1 MSPEPRKLQKIR
13 TFSGDVNAI
22 KSGAPAAAVVPPPE
36 EAPAPAK
43 PQVTLAPVL
52 NERKDPII
60 VPPVVVKTPAPVS
73 AKPAIPVATTPLITP
88 AATSIQANVTATLN
102 NANLE
107 SGGLIRGTEAAA
119 IPGDQ
124 RVEVMNRGNDD
135 INGTVITNQKQ
146 DRFKLL
152 PSMWEAIKLWFHEA
166 EDSLERRA
174 EKKRQAIPTVRTFE
188 DRKDVIKKAASVG
201 AIAPKD
207 DYAKLAKKLPP
218 RLNQPTAPSKSTV
231 IIAEKTAVPAPS
243 WGHYEG
249 QTTPVLNE
257 VKQVTPTVT
266 QVPSPVAVPLPPV
279 IPEPQPLP
287 PPAPIVEPV
296 VVAPVPKPLPPP
308 PAPLETPSVE
318 PTVVVETAPAPVP
331 KTEVAPP
338 PAPTRR
344 GAGVKTKRNFAWLF
358 YVGVATT
365 AVVAI
370 VSGAGLV
377 SWLIGDSGPNT
388 VVVTNGPSDTIEPTP
403 IREDSVV
410 KAILPRTRAEWYANL
425 SASGRGGVIT
435 VLPVINIGGAEQNAG
450 TNDVLATLAWGV
462 ESAFIRSISDI
473 TFVMA
478 EQKPV
483 MILEVST
490 FDAAFGGLLLSERAL
505 SGELSPLFGPVV
517 TSTYKVGVGTVAPE
531 FVDDLASN
539 HDVRVLKDE
548 MENERLV
555 YGFIDQNTIIIAPDK
570 ETFSLISERLR

>member
-13 TFSGDVNAI
+13 TFRGDVSAI
-22 KSGAPAAAVVPPPE
+22 KNAAIAVAAVTAPE
-36 EAPAPAK
+36 EISTPVK

-60 VPPVVVKTPAPVS
+60 VPPVVVKTATPPSPMAI
-73 AKPAIPVATTPLITP
+73 KPAATTPLITP
-88 AATSIQANVTATLN
+88 APTSIQANVTATLN

-119 IPGDQ
+119 IPQDQ
-124 RVEVMNRGNDD
+124 RVEVMDRGNDD
-135 INGTVITNQKQ
+135 LSGTVITNQKH

-152 PSMWEAIKLWFHEA
+152 PSMWEAIKLWFKEA
-166 EDSLERRA
+166 EGSLERRA

-231 IIAEKTAVPAPS
+231 IIAEKAAVPAPA

-266 QVPSPVAVPLPPV
+266 QVLPPV
-279 IPEPQPLP
+279 LPPVPEPQPLP
-287 PPAPIVEPV
+287 PPQPIVEPV
-296 VVAPVPKPLPPP
+296 VETPAPKPLPPP
-308 PAPLETPSVE
+308 PPVEIPSVE
-318 PTVVVETAPAPVP
+318 QPMATETVP
-331 KTEVAPP
+331 PP
-338 PAPTRR
+338 PAPTIRTETPR
-344 GAGVKTKRNFAWLF
+344 PPKPTPRSATVKTKRNFAWLF
-358 YVGVATT
+358 YVGVAAT

-377 SWLIGDSGPNT
+377 SWLVGESNPNQI
-388 VVVTNGPSDTIEPTP
+388 VVTNGPSDTIEPTP
-403 IREDSVV
+403 IREDSIV
-410 KAILPRTRAEWYANL
+410 KAILPRTKSEWYANV
-425 SASGRGGVIT
+425 SASGRGGVIS

-450 TNDVLATLAWGV
+450 VNDVLAVLNWGV

-483 MILEVST
+483 IVLEVST
-490 FDAAFGGLLLSERAL
+490 FDAAFGGLLISEKAL

>member
-1 MSPEPRKLQKIR
+1 MSSEPRKLQKIR

-22 KSGAPAAAVVPPPE
+22 KSGAPAAATV
-36 EAPAPAK
+36 PAPEPATTPIK
-43 PQVTLAPVL
+43 PKVNLAPVL
-52 NERKDPII
+52 NEKKPIL
-60 VPPVVVKTPAPVS
+60 VPPVVVKAPTPIP
-73 AKPAIPVATTPLITP
+73 AKPAMPTTATPLITP

-102 NANLE
+102 KANLE

-119 IPGDQ
+119 MPGDQ
-124 RVEVMNRGNDD
+124 RVEVMDRGNDD
-135 INGTVITNQKQ
+135 LNGTVITNQKR

-152 PSMWEAIKLWFHEA
+152 PSMWEAIKMWFQETESA
-166 EDSLERRA
+166 LARRA

-218 RLNQPTAPSKSTV
+218 RLNQPATPSRSTV
-231 IIAEKTAVPAPS
+231 IIADKAVVPAPS

-266 QVPSPVAVPLPPV
+266 QVLPPV
-279 IPEPQPLP
+279 VTP
-287 PPAPIVEPV
+287 PPTPKPLPIVEPV
-296 VVAPVPKPLPPP
+296 VAAPVPESLPP
-308 PAPLETPSVE
+308 PAPTPVPTPSVE
-318 PTVVVETAPAPVP
+318 PEPVIETLPPPVVR
-331 KTEVAPP
+331 TEVPRP
-338 PAPTRR
+338 PAPRPT
-344 GAGVKTKRNFAWLF
+344 GVKTKRNFAWLF

-377 SWLIGDSGPNT
+377 SWLIGDSNPNT
-388 VVVTNGPSDTIEPTP
+388 MVVTNGPSNTIEPTP

-410 KAILPRTRAEWYANL
+410 KAILPRTRAEWYANVA
-425 SASGRGGVIT
+425 ASGRGGVIT
-435 VLPVINIGGAEQNAG
+435 VLPVINIGGAEQNTG

-462 ESAFIRSISDI
+462 ESAFTRSISDI
-473 TFVMA
+473 DFIMA

-483 MILEVST
+483 IVLKVTT

-531 FVDDLASN
+531 FVDELASN

-555 YGFIDQNTIIIAPDK
+555 YGFIDQNTIVIAPDK